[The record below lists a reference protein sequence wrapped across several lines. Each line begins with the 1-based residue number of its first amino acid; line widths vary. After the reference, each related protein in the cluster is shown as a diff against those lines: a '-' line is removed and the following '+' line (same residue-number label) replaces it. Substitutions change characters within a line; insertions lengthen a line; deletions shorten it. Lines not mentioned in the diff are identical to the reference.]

1 MGAGRHLT
9 RRGDED
15 GLFGSAFE
23 GGLEVESQPGF
34 ALMGIGVPSSCR
46 KTTAGLFAVFDLEY
60 LSLFLLFPD
69 EAATGGVGEAPAD
82 STLTLFLSRS
92 PSTSRTSWQRMVDDD
107 GGFIADFDLE
117 YFSLFL
123 LFPEETTTGGVG
135 ESPADSILT
144 LFFSRS
150 PSASRTSW
158 QRMEDDDDG
167 LIAGGSGFGSENLTA
182 FFVERPGVLDGDLFF
197 GREGDGDRLV
207 VTTVL
212 EARGNFELDDG
223 TEARA
228 SSRASRS

>member
-9 RRGDED
+9 WRGDED

-82 STLTLFLSRS
+82 STLTL
-92 PSTSRTSWQRMVDDD
+92 
-107 GGFIADFDLE
+107 
-117 YFSLFL
+117 SL
-123 LFPEETTTGGVG
+123 
-135 ESPADSILT
+135 
-144 LFFSRS
+144 SRS

-158 QRMEDDDDG
+158 QRMDDDDDG
-167 LIAGGSGFGSENLTA
+167 LIAGGSGFGLENLTA
-182 FFVERPGVLDGDLFF
+182 FVVDGDFNL
-197 GREGDGDRLV
+197 GREGDGDRVV

-212 EARGNFELDDG
+212 EARGYLELDDG
-223 TEARA
+223 TEARERARA
-228 SSRASRS
+228 SSGSDVPIWRGVAIGRNALAL

>member
-15 GLFGSAFE
+15 GLFGIAFE

-34 ALMGIGVPSSCR
+34 ALMGIGVPSSCK
-46 KTTAGLFAVFDLEY
+46 KTTAGFIAVFDLECF
-60 LSLFLLFPD
+60 SLFLLFP
-69 EAATGGVGEAPAD
+69 EETTTGGVGEAPAD

-107 GGFIADFDLE
+107 DGF
-117 YFSLFL
+117 
-123 LFPEETTTGGVG
+123 
-135 ESPADSILT
+135 
-144 LFFSRS
+144 
-150 PSASRTSW
+150 
-158 QRMEDDDDG
+158 
-167 LIAGGSGFGSENLTA
+167 IAGGSGFGSENLTA
-182 FFVERPGVLDGDLFF
+182 FDVGRPGVLDGDLFF
-197 GREGDGDRLV
+197 GREGEGDRLV

>member
-46 KTTAGLFAVFDLEY
+46 KTTAGLFAVFDLKY
-60 LSLFLLFPD
+60 FSLFLLFPK
-69 EAATGGVGEAPAD
+69 ETTTGGVGEAPAD
-82 STLTLFLSRS
+82 STLTL
-92 PSTSRTSWQRMVDDD
+92 
-107 GGFIADFDLE
+107 
-117 YFSLFL
+117 SL
-123 LFPEETTTGGVG
+123 
-135 ESPADSILT
+135 
-144 LFFSRS
+144 SRS

-158 QRMEDDDDG
+158 QRMDDDDDG
-167 LIAGGSGFGSENLTA
+167 FNAGGSGFGSENLTA
-182 FFVERPGVLDGDLFF
+182 FDDGRPGVLDGDLFF
-197 GREGDGDRLV
+197 GREGDGDRPV

>member
-23 GGLEVESQPGF
+23 GGLEIESQPGF
-34 ALMGIGVPSSCR
+34 ALMGTGVPSSCR
-46 KTTAGLFAVFDLEY
+46 NITAGF
-60 LSLFLLFPD
+60 
-69 EAATGGVGEAPAD
+69 
-82 STLTLFLSRS
+82 
-92 PSTSRTSWQRMVDDD
+92 
-107 GGFIADFDLE
+107 ADFDLV
-117 YFSLFL
+117 YLSFFP

-135 ESPADSILT
+135 ETPADSILT
-144 LFFSRS
+144 LSFSRS

-158 QRMEDDDDG
+158 QRMEEDDDG

-182 FFVERPGVLDGDLFF
+182 FLGGRPGVLDGDLFF
-197 GREGDGDRLV
+197 GREGEGDRLV

>member
-15 GLFGSAFE
+15 GLFGGAFE
-23 GGLEVESQPGF
+23 GGLEIESQPGF
-34 ALMGIGVPSSCR
+34 ALMGIGVPSSCT
-46 KTTAGLFAVFDLEY
+46 KITAGFLADLY
-60 LSLFLLFPD
+60 
-69 EAATGGVGEAPAD
+69 
-82 STLTLFLSRS
+82 
-92 PSTSRTSWQRMVDDD
+92 
-107 GGFIADFDLE
+107 LE
-117 YFSLFL
+117 YFPPFP
-123 LFPEETTTGGVG
+123 LFPEEATTGGVG

-182 FFVERPGVLDGDLFF
+182 FLGGRPGVLDGDLFF
-197 GREGDGDRLV
+197 GREGEGDRLV